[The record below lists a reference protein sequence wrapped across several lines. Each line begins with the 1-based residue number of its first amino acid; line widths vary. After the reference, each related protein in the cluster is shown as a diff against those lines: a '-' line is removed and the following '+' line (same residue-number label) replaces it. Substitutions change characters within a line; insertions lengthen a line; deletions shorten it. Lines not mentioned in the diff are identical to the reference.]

1 MFYTYVHEIY
11 HLSNMVINP
20 LNINFVMGQKL
31 LFLITIL
38 KVINI
43 IIIIVIINKLFLF
56 INTITWA
63 NIS

>member
-1 MFYTYVHEIY
+1 
-11 HLSNMVINP
+11 
-20 LNINFVMGQKL
+20 MGQKL

-56 INTITWA
+56 INTIFITRA

>member
-1 MFYTYVHEIY
+1 MH
-11 HLSNMVINP
+11 NMVINP
-20 LNINFVMGQKL
+20 LNINFVMGEKL

-43 IIIIVIINKLFLF
+43 IIIVVIINKLLLF
-56 INTITWA
+56 INTITRA

>member
-1 MFYTYVHEIY
+1 
-11 HLSNMVINP
+11 
-20 LNINFVMGQKL
+20 MGEKL

-43 IIIIVIINKLFLF
+43 IIIIVIIYKLLLF
-56 INTITWA
+56 INTITRA

>member
-1 MFYTYVHEIY
+1 
-11 HLSNMVINP
+11 
-20 LNINFVMGQKL
+20 MGQKL

-43 IIIIVIINKLFLF
+43 IIIIINKLFLF
-56 INTITWA
+56 INTITRA

>member
-1 MFYTYVHEIY
+1 
-11 HLSNMVINP
+11 
-20 LNINFVMGQKL
+20 MGEKL

-43 IIIIVIINKLFLF
+43 IIIIIIINKLFLF
-56 INTITWA
+56 INTITRA

>member
-1 MFYTYVHEIY
+1 
-11 HLSNMVINP
+11 
-20 LNINFVMGQKL
+20 MGQKL

>member
-1 MFYTYVHEIY
+1 M
-11 HLSNMVINP
+11 INP
-20 LNINFVMGQKL
+20 LNIDFVMGQKL

>member
-56 INTITWA
+56 INTITRA

>member
-1 MFYTYVHEIY
+1 
-11 HLSNMVINP
+11 MVINP
-20 LNINFVMGQKL
+20 LNINFVMGEK

-43 IIIIVIINKLFLF
+43 IIIVVIINKLLLF
-56 INTITWA
+56 INTITRA

>member
-1 MFYTYVHEIY
+1 
-11 HLSNMVINP
+11 
-20 LNINFVMGQKL
+20 MGQKL

-43 IIIIVIINKLFLF
+43 IIIIIINKLFLF
-56 INTITWA
+56 INTITRA

>member
-1 MFYTYVHEIY
+1 
-11 HLSNMVINP
+11 MVINP

-43 IIIIVIINKLFLF
+43 IIIIVIIINKLFLF
-56 INTITWA
+56 INTITRA

>member
-1 MFYTYVHEIY
+1 
-11 HLSNMVINP
+11 
-20 LNINFVMGQKL
+20 MGEKL

-43 IIIIVIINKLFLF
+43 IIIIVIIYKLLSFK
-56 INTITWA
+56 NTITRA

>member
-1 MFYTYVHEIY
+1 
-11 HLSNMVINP
+11 
-20 LNINFVMGQKL
+20 MGQKL

-56 INTITWA
+56 INTITGA

>member
-1 MFYTYVHEIY
+1 
-11 HLSNMVINP
+11 MVINP
-20 LNINFVMGQKL
+20 LNINFVMGEKL

-56 INTITWA
+56 INTITRA

>member
-1 MFYTYVHEIY
+1 M
-11 HLSNMVINP
+11 INP